1 MNEKLEKRRK
11 KYKRMV
17 ILKTIFIFLF
27 LIVSIILIVKLITK
41 NDTIEVESRDIIGN
55 NEIDIEENKLNSEEN
70 ITKQSE
76 INSSVEDWNL
86 ILVNKDNPIPE
97 NYTLE
102 KIKIENNYQI
112 DQRIKEA
119 TEKMLADARKNGL
132 KPVIC
137 SAYRSTKYQTTLFNK
152 KVQEYRK

>member
-1 MNEKLEKRRK
+1 
-11 KYKRMV
+11 MV

-41 NDTIEVESRDIIGN
+41 NETIEVESRDIIGN

-97 NYTLE
+97 NYTL
-102 KIKIENNYQI
+102 
-112 DQRIKEA
+112 
-119 TEKMLADARKNGL
+119 
-132 KPVIC
+132 
-137 SAYRSTKYQTTLFNK
+137 
-152 KVQEYRK
+152 